1 MFSRFITPFFTSRLY
16 FPSPANAKKNPLL
29 SPFFLL
35 YSICLFFYTLLFW
48 QSEAIPMRQAKTPI
62 FSGLLEHAKRNPIQF
77 HIPGHKKGMGMNPV
91 FREFIGENALSIDL
105 INIAPLDDLH
115 HPKAMIKEAQE
126 IAAEAFGADHTFFS
140 VQGTSGAIM
149 AMIMATC
156 NPGDKIIVP
165 RNVHK
170 SVMAAIIFAG
180 AIPIFI
186 HPVMDERLGIAHGIT
201 NKAVQKAL
209 EAHPD
214 AAALLVINP
223 TYFGIAGDLRQIVR
237 TAHNYN
243 VPVLVDEAHGVH
255 IHFHEEMPMSAMQAG
270 ADMAATSVHKL
281 GGSLTQSSILNV
293 REGLVD
299 VNRVKTVMSMLTTT
313 STSYILLAS
322 LDMARQHLALNGREM
337 IGKAIALA
345 NKARAL
351 INEIPRIYCVGQEI
365 LGKPA
370 TYAIDPTKL
379 LIHVRDLG
387 ITGWEVE
394 NWLREKYNIE
404 VEMSDLYNIL
414 CFVTSGDTEESIQT
428 LADAL
433 RDLSVEFAHAQVE
446 DKPAIALPKI
456 PVLSLSPRDAFYA
469 ETEAVPLAEAAGRI
483 ITEFIMVYPPG
494 IPIFLP
500 GEVITED
507 NIAYIQENIRAGLP
521 VQGPEDETI
530 QTVKVVKRQTAISG

>member
-1 MFSRFITPFFTSRLY
+1 
-16 FPSPANAKKNPLL
+16 
-29 SPFFLL
+29 
-35 YSICLFFYTLLFW
+35 
-48 QSEAIPMRQAKTPI
+48 MRQLKTPL
-62 FSGLLEHAKRNPIQF
+62 FTGLLEHTQRNPIQF
-77 HIPGHKKGMGMNPV
+77 HIPGHKKGMGMNPA
-91 FREFIGENALSIDL
+91 FREFLGENALSIDL

-126 IAAEAFGADHTFFS
+126 LAAEAFGADHTFFS

-149 AMIMATC
+149 SMIMATC

-180 AIPIFI
+180 AIPVFI

-201 NKAVQKAL
+201 VKAVQKAL

-223 TYFGIAGDLRQIVR
+223 TYFGIAGDLREIVR
-237 TAHNYN
+237 TAHNYEI
-243 VPVLVDEAHGVH
+243 PVLVDEAHGVH
-255 IHFHEEMPMSAMQAG
+255 IHFHEDMPISAMQAG

-281 GGSLTQSSILNV
+281 GGSLTQTSILNV

-322 LDMARQHLALNGREM
+322 LDTARQHLALNGRKLAEQAM
-337 IGKAIALA
+337 NLA
-345 NKARAL
+345 NKARAM
-351 INEIPRIYCVGQEI
+351 INEIPRIYCVGPEI

-370 TYAIDPTKL
+370 TYAMDPTKL

-394 NWLREKYNIE
+394 NWLRDKYSIE
-404 VEMSDLYNIL
+404 VEMSDLYNVL
-414 CFVTSGDTEESIQT
+414 CFVTAGDTEESIRA
-428 LADAL
+428 LVNAL
-433 RDLSVEFAHAQVE
+433 RDLSVEFAHVQAE
-446 DKPAIALPKI
+446 DKPAISLPNI
-456 PVLSLSPRDAFYA
+456 PVLSLTPRDAFYA
-469 ETEAVPLAEAAGRI
+469 ETEIIPLAEAAGRI

-500 GEVITED
+500 GEVITEE
-507 NIAYIQENIRAGLP
+507 NIAYIQENIRVGLP
-521 VQGPEDETI
+521 VQGPEDETLR
-530 QTVKVVKRQTAISG
+530 TVKVVKRQQAISG